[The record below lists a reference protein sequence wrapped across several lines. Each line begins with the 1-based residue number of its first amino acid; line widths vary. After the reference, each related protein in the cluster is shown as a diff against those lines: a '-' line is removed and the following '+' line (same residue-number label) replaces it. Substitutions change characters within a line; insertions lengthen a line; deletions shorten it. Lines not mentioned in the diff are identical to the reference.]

1 MIKKFFLCFL
11 CSILILNFS
20 ILNTN
25 SYCSA
30 VSYSSCETKNERDYK
45 TCMKQDLL
53 VLMLA
58 YPDYITDISC
68 ENNDDVFIIM
78 KSGKKF
84 IYDDKKTKNPQEK
97 LCSPDIQDMM
107 EEIYPLNKTNEIMS
121 KDFNP
126 GRIRHYGLLNEVYGS
141 SKNEI
146 EKNLCSLKYG
156 YTNYQFNSHN
166 GANTALE
173 DTLKEL
179 IPLSKG
185 NPKIGAILY
194 PASGTYNYRLISG
207 TGRLSPHSYGITI
220 DLKSDKRD
228 YWKWSSA
235 EQGKSRLCE
244 YPDELVSAFEKH
256 NFVWGGKWG
265 YFDILHFEYRPE
277 IILKAKYF
285 SDYNSDH
292 EWFKGAPEDDDTVKE
307 CIKLIDSK
315 IQ

>member
-1 MIKKFFLCFL
+1 MIKKIILFFLCL
-11 CSILILNFS
+11 IIILSFSTLNNYLS
-20 ILNTN
+20 
-25 SYCSA
+25 CSA
-30 VSYSSCETKNERDYK
+30 LSSIHLKITDECDYK
-45 TCMKQDLL
+45 TRMKQDLL

-68 ENNDDVFIIM
+68 ENNGDVFIVM

-97 LCSPDIQDMM
+97 LCNPDLQDML

-126 GRIRHYGLLNEVYGS
+126 GRIRHYELLNEVYGS
-141 SKNEI
+141 SKSSI

-156 YTNYQFNSHN
+156 YTNYQFNKQN
-166 GANTALE
+166 NANTALE

-179 IPLSKG
+179 IPMSKS

-228 YWKWSSA
+228 YWKWSSI
-235 EQGKSRLCE
+235 EQGKTRLCE
-244 YPDELVSAFEKH
+244 YPDELVSAFENH
-256 NFVWGGKWG
+256 NFIWGGKWG

-285 SDYNSDH
+285 SNYNNDDD
-292 EWFKGAPEDDDTVKE
+292 WFKGAPEDNDAVKK